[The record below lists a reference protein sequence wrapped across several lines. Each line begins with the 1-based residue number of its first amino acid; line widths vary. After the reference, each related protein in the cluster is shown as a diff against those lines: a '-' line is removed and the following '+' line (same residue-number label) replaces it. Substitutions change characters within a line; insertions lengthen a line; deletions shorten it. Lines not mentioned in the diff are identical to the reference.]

1 MDYIKKILYNAKLV
15 TVRENY
21 MHKLFLIGS
30 LILLTSCSQFALLAS
45 AGSIGLSQN
54 TYAKAYNS
62 LDVLT
67 LMGTNKSIKTHIY
80 DQGKKIFDEGKEIYD
95 GR

>member
-1 MDYIKKILYNAKLV
+1 MLYTNHNAGCV
-15 TVRENY
+15 TVKEKY
-21 MHKLFLIGS
+21 MRKLFLIGS
-30 LILLTSCSQFALLAS
+30 FILLTSCNQFALLAS

-67 LMGTNKSIKTHIY
+67 LMGTKKSIKTHVY
-80 DQGKKIFDEGKEIYD
+80 DQGKKIYD

>member
-1 MDYIKKILYNAKLV
+1 MLYTNHNAGCV
-15 TVRENY
+15 TAKENY

-30 LILLTSCSQFALLAS
+30 LILLTSCNQFALLAS

-54 TYAKAYNS
+54 VYAKAYNS

-67 LMGTNKSIKTHIY
+67 LMGTKKSIKTHIY
-80 DQGKKIFDEGKEIYD
+80 DQGKKIYDEGKEIYD